1 MLTAIALALPVEFL
15 VLQIA
20 CTYVALRF
28 LDCATT
34 ARERS
39 ENATENARDADNR
52 DS

>member
-28 LDCATT
+28 LDLCHHGAGTERKRDRKCA
-34 ARERS
+34 RC
-39 ENATENARDADNR
+39 
-52 DS
+52 